1 VGPVVVPRAG
11 RAADPLA
18 ELIEPALEL
27 VDRARACPYA
37 STRRFITRR
46 KRELLARVCP
56 ASISKGGQRRGR
68 YLPRPMSERAG
79 MRTVRRPMLAR
90 VWSWLSRTGRRLG
103 VRLQG
108 DKEQP
113 RDVDQARA
121 RFWAEL
127 REGQREAEARMPTR
141 QG

>member
-1 VGPVVVPRAG
+1 M
-11 RAADPLA
+11 
-18 ELIEPALEL
+18 
-27 VDRARACPYA
+27 C
-37 STRRFITRR
+37 TR
-46 KRELLARVCP
+46 
-56 ASISKGGQRRGR
+56 G
-68 YLPRPMSERAG
+68 
-79 MRTVRRPMLAR
+79 RPMLAR